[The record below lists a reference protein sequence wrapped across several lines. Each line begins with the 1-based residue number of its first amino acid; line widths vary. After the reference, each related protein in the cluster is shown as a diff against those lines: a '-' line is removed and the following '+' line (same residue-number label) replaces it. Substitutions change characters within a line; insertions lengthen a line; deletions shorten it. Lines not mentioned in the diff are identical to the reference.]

1 MRCNR
6 RRVMNGDYRRFRRV
20 VRWLKNS
27 GYRGRCVKNN
37 KRKMDGQNTLRPVQL
52 RVWHERK
59 HN

>member
-6 RRVMNGDYRRFRRV
+6 RRVINGDYRRFKRF

-27 GYRGRCVKNN
+27 GSVARCVKNN
-37 KRKMDGQNTLRPVQL
+37 KQKMGGQNTLRPFQL
-52 RVWHERK
+52 RVWRERK